1 MPTALDQGGQ
11 GLHPRVAGQG
21 TVGQRP
27 IVVRAFAFDFP
38 DDLSPRW
45 HPTRLIR
52 SHLFN
57 AFSLQM
63 PFLEPFMIKAMQDA
77 LALVESPAL
86 AADIRAFNAQEA
98 RHAECHRRFNELVKK
113 NGYAELASVEASY
126 ARLAQRS
133 LRRRLAFTLG
143 FETATNGFTA
153 WLVNERRQLFGKA
166 CPYVASFWLMH
177 MVEESEHRNVAF
189 DAYMECFGCYLPR
202 ALGLIESAWHLL
214 GFAVLAMLTAI
225 KKDEGRITAG
235 RVVEF
240 AVELAAFV
248 RFVVPPM
255 LRALHPRY
263 NPRHEP
269 EPVWVR
275 EWTAGHAQFPA
286 GTTLPLIDTESAS
299 PCPSRLSPPLR
310 LDGVAYCGIGVG
322 AVRYLSL

>member
-1 MPTALDQGGQ
+1 MK
-11 GLHPRVAGQG
+11 RAGD
-21 TVGQRP
+21 TSESIDAQRARA

-113 NGYAELASVEASY
+113 NGYAELAGVEARLAASY

-202 ALGLIESAWHLL
+202 ALGLIESAGHLL

-235 RVVEF
+235 RMMEL

-275 EWTAGHAQFPA
+275 EWAAGHAQFPA
-286 GTTLPLIDTESAS
+286 GMALPLIDTESADL
-299 PCPSRLSPPLR
+299 PVPFEAEPAAAL
-310 LDGVAYCGIGVG
+310 
-322 AVRYLSL
+322 